1 MSPRQRLTPR
11 CSAKPTRHP
20 AHPDVHPHAV
30 SKRQLTLRFDEIDGN
45 GISGNAYNPNFDTNV
60 LFCTPQEGQNRP
72 TTPHIAMFTTML
84 IKMIM
89 INMIF
94 MMTFSIRREKPMVF
108 WLLLWTTVLQHLKMI
123 SLKRKTMTT
132 IFNPKVK
139 TNAFLKVLWWRWIW
153 MTSSQI
159 AHFQSEG
166 KNQCFFK
173 DFVCIIRFASFSIS
187 NPKGKTTAF
196 STI

>member
-1 MSPRQRLTPR
+1 MYPRQSLTPR
-11 CSAKPTRHP
+11 CYAKPTRHP

-60 LFCTPQEGQNRP
+60 LFRTPQEGQNRP

-94 MMTFSIRREKPMVF
+94 MMTF
-108 WLLLWTTVLQHLKMI
+108 
-123 SLKRKTMTT
+123 
-132 IFNPKVK
+132 
-139 TNAFLKVLWWRWIW
+139 
-153 MTSSQI
+153 
-159 AHFQSEG
+159 QSEA
-166 KNQCFFK
+166 KNQWFFDCFCGPQF
-173 DFVCIIRFASFSIS
+173 FNI
-187 NPKGKTTAF
+187 
-196 STI
+196 